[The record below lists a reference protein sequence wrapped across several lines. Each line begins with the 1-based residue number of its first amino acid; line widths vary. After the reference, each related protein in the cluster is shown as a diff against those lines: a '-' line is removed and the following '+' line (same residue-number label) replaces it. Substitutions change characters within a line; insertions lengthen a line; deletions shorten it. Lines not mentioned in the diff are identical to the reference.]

1 MKQKINCGGSIHH
14 SNLNLLMYAKGA
26 TNMLYVLRDIDTQ
39 DIYGIFDSMEA
50 ATREKHKLAALDL
63 NFYLRNGAELR
74 QAILD
79 SSTKKEQKQYFDRI
93 ITITETSGY
102 EEYLELWKDAFSIT
116 EIELNKLKVGEY
128 LCK

>member
-14 SNLNLLMYAKGA
+14 SSLNLLMYAKGA

-50 ATREKHKLAALDL
+50 ATREKHKLAALEL
-63 NFYLRNGAELR
+63 NFYLRNDAELR
-74 QAILD
+74 QSILD
-79 SSTKKEQKQYFDRI
+79 ASTEEEQKHYSSRT

-102 EEYLELWKDAFSIT
+102 REYLETWKDALSIT
-116 EIELNKLKVGEY
+116 KIELNKLKVGEY

>member
-1 MKQKINCGGSIHH
+1 
-14 SNLNLLMYAKGA
+14 MYAKGA

-50 ATREKHKLAALDL
+50 ATREKHKLAALEL
-63 NFYLRNGAELR
+63 NFYLRDDAELR
-74 QAILD
+74 QSILD
-79 SSTKKEQKQYFDRI
+79 ASTEEEQKHYSSRT

-102 EEYLELWKDAFSIT
+102 REYLETWKDALSIT

>member
-1 MKQKINCGGSIHH
+1 
-14 SNLNLLMYAKGA
+14 
-26 TNMLYVLRDIDTQ
+26 MLYVLRDIDTQ
-39 DIYGIFDSMEA
+39 DIYGIFDLMET

-63 NFYLRNGAELR
+63 NFYMRNDAELR

-102 EEYLELWKDAFSIT
+102 KEYLELWKDAFSIT
-116 EIELNKLKVGEY
+116 EIELNKLQVGEY